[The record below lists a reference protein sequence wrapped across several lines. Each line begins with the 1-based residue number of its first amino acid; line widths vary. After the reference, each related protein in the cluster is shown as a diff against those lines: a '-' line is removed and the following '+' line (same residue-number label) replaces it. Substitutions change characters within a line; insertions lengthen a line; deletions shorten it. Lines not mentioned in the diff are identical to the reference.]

1 MNKEKKIKTGLA
13 IAVAGAMVTACTGTP
28 EVNKGDCLWY
38 NGRVAVENGGIVRTV
53 HLDEEQRINHTRCV
67 DGKSES
73 ISLNPSD
80 TIDGIVEFNSGLI
93 SRISNISG
101 SGERVWEIEQSSEQ

>member
-1 MNKEKKIKTGLA
+1 MKKERKIK
-13 IAVAGAMVTACTGTP
+13 
-28 EVNKGDCLWY
+28 KGNCLWY

-53 HLDEEQRINHTRCV
+53 HLDEERRITHTRCV